1 MASRTPQIVVYV
13 VDDDEHV
20 RAALSRL
27 LRSVGL
33 DVRDYGSFRDF
44 LAEVTNADNACI
56 LLDLTMPGMSG
67 TDVQAQLER
76 QGIHV
81 PVVVLSATDDPNIRE
96 QVKARGAVMFLRKPV
111 DDLAL
116 FDAIRWAV
124 DSGQSTQPRAHG
136 P

>member
-56 LLDLTMPGMSG
+56 LPDLTMPGMSG
-67 TDVQAQLER
+67 TDVQSQLER

-81 PVVVLSATDDPNIRE
+81 PVVVLSATDDPHIRE

-124 DSGQSTQPRAHG
+124 DSGLSKQPRAHG